1 MTSIRDT
8 QVSVILVGVVIICFR
23 LVPDKKLD
31 KALLSGL
38 SFKTLQLRSSK
49 TKMGLFMVTA

>member
-8 QVSVILVGVVIICFR
+8 QVSVILVGVVIIYFR

-31 KALLSGL
+31 KVLLSGL

>member
-31 KALLSGL
+31 KVLLSGL